1 MKSASRIAMIR
12 LMPGSMLPRRMPPS
26 SRTLVL
32 GQIAL
37 GDPALAPDGAHAVYT
52 RRSTQ
57 LKGYR
62 RHVWVVPLDGG
73 RPRAL
78 TSGDVRDSSPRLDP
92 AGSRVLFLRGDQV
105 WEVPLAGGEPQVV
118 TALPHGVSGFD
129 LTPDGKRLALSAA
142 APETRFAVGP
152 LVSGTPPLAR
162 VMTRADWRHDGDG
175 IVDRHTHL
183 HLQDAR
189 PGARARRLTRG
200 DWSVES
206 FAWSPDGRRIAF
218 CADRGERADLAAA
231 PAVHAVAA
239 RGGEPVEL
247 ARLAGSCSAVS
258 WSPDGAHVAFLG
270 IDEAGEPY
278 GCEDSLWIVPAAGG
292 APRDLA
298 PGRHLHL
305 HLTLASDL
313 LDWQVDAGG
322 GLGWDGVDAV
332 VSPVTVAGHTA
343 LWRFPLDGEPAPLSG
358 CEPHVHGYASGGG
371 RTVTLRAVDTGFI
384 ELHLERPGGAAR
396 RLTRAG
402 AAWQRHLAG
411 VAVEQVSIPGPMG
424 PIRATIAAPRG
435 AGRAHL
441 PLVLSIIGGPGAS
454 WGPEPWLP
462 DRALADA
469 GARVLMP
476 DPRGSGSYG
485 RAWLEAIRGDWG
497 GADADDQLACTD
509 WAVGEGLADPARL
522 GVTGLSYGG
531 FMTHWLIGQTGRFRA
546 AVAANGVTNQIAAAA
561 NCDQGALWTP
571 RLGWGQPPADHE
583 RLWQQSPLAHAANI
597 TPPLLML
604 QGEAA
609 LRCPA
614 ADNEQLFVALRVL
627 GRPVEYVLYPEE
639 SHVMQATGRP
649 DRRIDMLER
658 TEAWFRAHGVLD
670 PG

>member
-1 MKSASRIAMIR
+1 
-12 LMPGSMLPRRMPPS
+12 MPPS
-26 SRTLVL
+26 SRKLVL
-32 GQIAL
+32 SQIAL
-37 GDPALAPDGAHAVYT
+37 GDPAVAPDGAHAVYT
-52 RRSTQ
+52 RRSAQ
-57 LKGYR
+57 SHGYR

-73 RPRAL
+73 RARAL
-78 TSGDVRDSSPRLDP
+78 TAGDVRDSAPRLDS
-92 AGSRVLFLRGDQV
+92 AGGRVLFLRDHQV

-129 LTPDGKRLALSAA
+129 LTPDGARLALSAA
-142 APETRFAVGP
+142 VPETRFAVGP

-183 HLQDAR
+183 HVQEAR
-189 PGARARRLTRG
+189 AGARARRLTRG

-206 FAWSPDGRRIAF
+206 FAWSPDGKRVAF
-218 CADRGERADLAAA
+218 CADRGERVDLVSA

-247 ARLAGSCSAVS
+247 ARLAGSCSAVA

-278 GCEDSLWIVPAAGG
+278 GCEDSLWVAPADAGG
-292 APRDLA
+292 TPRDLA

-313 LDWQVDAGG
+313 VDWEVEAGG
-322 GLGWDGVDAV
+322 GLSWDGGDAV
-332 VSPVTVAGHTA
+332 VSPVTVAGETT
-343 LWRFPLDGEPAPLSG
+343 LWRFPLDGEPAAVPG
-358 CEPHVHGYASGGG
+358 CEPHVHGYARGGG
-371 RTVTLRAVDTGFI
+371 RAVTLRAVEAGVV
-384 ELHLERPGGAAR
+384 ELHLERPAAAPR

-402 AAWQRHLAG
+402 AAWQRNLAG
-411 VAVEQVSIPGPMG
+411 VAVEQVSIPGPAG
-424 PIRATIAAPRG
+424 PIRATLAAPRG
-435 AGRAHL
+435 AGREQL
-441 PLVLSIIGGPGAS
+441 PLVLSIIGGPGSS

-462 DRALADA
+462 DWSLAAA
-469 GARVLMP
+469 GARVLLP

-497 GADADDQLACTD
+497 GADAVDQLTCTD
-509 WAVGEGLADPARL
+509 WAVVQGLADRERL
-522 GVTGLSYGG
+522 GITGLSYGG
-531 FMTHWLIGQTGRFRA
+531 FMAHWLIGQTDRFRA
-546 AVAANGVTNQIAAAA
+546 AVAANGVTNQIAAAG

-571 RLGWGQPPADHE
+571 RLGWGYPPADCE

-597 TPPLLML
+597 TTPLLML
-604 QGEAA
+604 QGEAD
-609 LRCPA
+609 LRCPP

-639 SHVMQATGRP
+639 SHLMQAVGRP

-658 TEAWFRAHGVLD
+658 SRQWFRAHGVLD
-670 PG
+670 PV